1 MIKFIKIYNNKL
13 SLIIVLITES
23 EFLQFNEK
31 VLYNEITYLFSYFFM
46 AYDNFYPVSVIWQ
59 TIDKQECLQIL
70 IY

>member
-31 VLYNEITYLFSYFFM
+31 VLYNEITSRLCFAELHFADTPKLVLGFISP
-46 AYDNFYPVSVIWQ
+46 N
-59 TIDKQECLQIL
+59 
-70 IY
+70 